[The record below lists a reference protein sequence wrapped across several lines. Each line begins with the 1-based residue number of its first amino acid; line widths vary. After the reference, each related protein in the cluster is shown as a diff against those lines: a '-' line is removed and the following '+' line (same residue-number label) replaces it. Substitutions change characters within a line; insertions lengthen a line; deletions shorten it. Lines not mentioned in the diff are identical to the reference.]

1 MTLRVTISRCTA
13 HDDEREERRV
23 LPPLAPELPFGEVR
37 RAAKRALFEAG
48 YYRRQLEHADFPG
61 IAVLCYHSVRGPET
75 DVPFAELHVTSET
88 FARHC
93 KLISE
98 SCNPMSLA
106 DLRAARAGT
115 LRLPPRPVI
124 VTFDD
129 GYLGVLEHALPSLE
143 RYGVP
148 AAVFVATDAVVS
160 RQHFWFDVLHR
171 RDGEDAVLNAK
182 RSTFRRW
189 SAIRES
195 LHQDADP
202 NETHRPMDV
211 HELERLAASPLV
223 EIGGHTKTHPTLA
236 LEPSDEQ
243 RCEIEDCRRTL
254 QEILRRPINAFA
266 YPYGSLRQDYSAETA
281 GIVRETG
288 FDLGFT
294 TTASFASLEGNPYE
308 IPRFVMLDSVSDAEL
323 AHRLLYSWHVPGVS
337 R

>member
-1 MTLRVTISRCTA
+1 MP
-13 HDDEREERRV
+13 
-23 LPPLAPELPFGEVR
+23 PPLAAEPPFGGLR
-37 RAAKRALFEAG
+37 RAAKRALLDVG
-48 YYRRQLEHADFPG
+48 YYRRQLAQLEFPG
-61 IAVLCYHSVRGPET
+61 AAILCYHSVRGADI
-75 DVPFAELHVTSET
+75 DVPFADLHVTSET

-98 SCNPMSLA
+98 CCNPVSLA

-115 LRLPPRPVI
+115 HRLPTRPVI

-143 RYGVP
+143 RYRVP
-148 AAVFVATDAVVS
+148 AAVFVSTDAVVS

-182 RSTFRRW
+182 RSTFSRW

-202 NETHRPMDV
+202 HDTHRPMNV
-211 HELERLAASPLV
+211 HELERLGASSLI

-236 LEPSDEQ
+236 LAPSDEQ
-243 RCEIEDCRRTL
+243 RREIEGCRGVLR
-254 QEILRRPINAFA
+254 EILRRPVNAFA
-266 YPYGSLRQDYSAETA
+266 YPYGSLRQDYSAETVA
-281 GIVRETG
+281 IVRETG
-288 FDLGFT
+288 FELAFT
-294 TTASFASLEGNPYE
+294 TTASFASLEGDPYE
-308 IPRFVMLDSVSDAEL
+308 MPRFVMLDSVSDAEL
-323 AHRLLYSWHVPGVS
+323 AHRLLYSWHSTGVS